1 MEQYR
6 KRQSQ
11 EIEDRKDSVP
21 EDISVEDR
29 LAIFGLQ
36 KRVDVS
42 AQELKKYDDFCL
54 AVWQFLFFS
63 SQSLFYLVSLKLL
76 FKWSQDQKKFDSPK
90 NSSPLI
96 TGHQIP
102 IREQPQEDR
111 EFNDSITSL
120 VWLFRY
126 YIT

>member
-1 MEQYR
+1 MSKITMEQYR

-29 LAIFGLQ
+29 LAILGLQ

-54 AVWQFLFFS
+54 AV
-63 SQSLFYLVSLKLL
+63 
-76 FKWSQDQKKFDSPK
+76 
-90 NSSPLI
+90 
-96 TGHQIP
+96 
-102 IREQPQEDR
+102 
-111 EFNDSITSL
+111 
-120 VWLFRY
+120 
-126 YIT
+126 